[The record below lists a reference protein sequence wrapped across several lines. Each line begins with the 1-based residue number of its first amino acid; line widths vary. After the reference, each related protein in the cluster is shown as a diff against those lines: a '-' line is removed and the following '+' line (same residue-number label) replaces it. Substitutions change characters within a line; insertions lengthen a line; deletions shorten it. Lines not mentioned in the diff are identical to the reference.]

1 MIDIYKFSDDGN
13 IVVGIVGDNYMV
25 IKFCTTKIKFALIGM
40 EMWVFEYVYFWS
52 FFFSTQ
58 QSWMIEVLNI

>member
-13 IVVGIVGDNYMV
+13 IGVGIVGDNYMV

-40 EMWVFEYVYFWS
+40 EM
-52 FFFSTQ
+52 
-58 QSWMIEVLNI
+58 